1 MRWIDRGPEPSGVA
15 GYAAQFTQGWINY
28 FEDNVGSR
36 PEDFRWS
43 NFRPTLGSRSGN
55 ICWYCERKC
64 YVDAEYGDRAP
75 TVDHFRPISKYPNL
89 AYNWDNWVFSCRRCD
104 GEKEDG
110 WPEQGYV
117 DPCADEVAERPREY
131 LEYDVAT
138 GEIIPRVGLGG
149 DNRLKAVRTIN
160 DLGLNKLDVRS
171 NRFYHTQRFIS
182 DLSTLP
188 LSDRGDFVA
197 FFTEGFVE
205 YAGVT
210 GMVVRQSPELLQ
222 QE

>member
-1 MRWIDRGPEPSGVA
+1 MLPSSHKVGLITLEITSALGRKIFAGVIS
-15 GYAAQFTQGWINY
+15 GQHWEAAQEASAGT
-28 FEDNVGSR
+28 VSGSA
-36 PEDFRWS
+36 
-43 NFRPTLGSRSGN
+43 TLTPRMVTGHLQSTTSDPSAN
-55 ICWYCERKC
+55 SL
-64 YVDAEYGDRAP
+64 P
-75 TVDHFRPISKYPNL
+75 L
-89 AYNWDNWVFSCRRCD
+89 AYVWSNWVFSCRRCN
-104 GEKEDG
+104 GEKDDG
-110 WPEQGYV
+110 WPEPGYV

-171 NRFYHTQRFIS
+171 NRFYHTQRFVS
-182 DLSTLP
+182 DLLTLP
-188 LSDRGDFVA
+188 LSDRDDFVA